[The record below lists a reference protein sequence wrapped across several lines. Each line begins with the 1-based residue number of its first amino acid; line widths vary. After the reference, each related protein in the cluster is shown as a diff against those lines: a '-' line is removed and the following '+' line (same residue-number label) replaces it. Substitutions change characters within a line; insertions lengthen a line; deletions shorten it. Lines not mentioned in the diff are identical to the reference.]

1 MQYLI
6 VFLEGI
12 ITFISP
18 CLLPMLPIYV
28 SYFAGSEAQDTQ
40 KTLLHAFGFVLGF
53 TLVFMALGALAGTLG
68 SFLTAYQNVVNLVC
82 GLIVIFFGLHFLG
95 VFQLNLFRGS
105 RKAIRTRNL
114 GFFSAMVLGFIFSLG
129 WTPCVGAFLGSA
141 LMLASQQG
149 HVLSGMLMLLI
160 YSLGL
165 GLPFL
170 ISAVLIDRL
179 KSAFDWI
186 KSHYA
191 IIQLFSG
198 SFLILVGVL
207 MATGLLGRLLTLLSY
222 TEEVFLKQH
231 KTIWIILLLAA
242 LLLGAS
248 VLYTQLAPSSG
259 ALAPTSAPESDS
271 ATPEPIAAPD
281 FTAYDL
287 DGNAVQLSD
296 FAGSPIVLNFWASW
310 CGPCKSEMG
319 VFQKAYDTW
328 GDEVQFVMVNMTGG
342 RETLESA
349 SAYVTEQG
357 FTFPVLYDTDADAAV
372 TYGVRTL
379 PTTYFIDADGFLI
392 AQGRSALD
400 EETLHAG
407 IDMILS

>member
-1 MQYLI
+1 M
-6 VFLEGI
+6 
-12 ITFISP
+12 
-18 CLLPMLPIYV
+18 
-28 SYFAGSEAQDTQ
+28 
-40 KTLLHAFGFVLGF
+40 
-53 TLVFMALGALAGTLG
+53 
-68 SFLTAYQNVVNLVC
+68 
-82 GLIVIFFGLHFLG
+82 
-95 VFQLNLFRGS
+95 
-105 RKAIRTRNL
+105 
-114 GFFSAMVLGFIFSLG
+114 
-129 WTPCVGAFLGSA
+129 
-141 LMLASQQG
+141 
-149 HVLSGMLMLLI
+149 
-160 YSLGL
+160 
-165 GLPFL
+165 
-170 ISAVLIDRL
+170 
-179 KSAFDWI
+179 
-186 KSHYA
+186 
-191 IIQLFSG
+191 
-198 SFLILVGVL
+198 
-207 MATGLLGRLLTLLSY
+207 
-222 TEEVFLKQH
+222 KQH

-281 FTAYDL
+281 FT
-287 DGNAVQLSD
+287 
-296 FAGSPIVLNFWASW
+296 GSPIVLNFWASW

>member
-1 MQYLI
+1 M
-6 VFLEGI
+6 
-12 ITFISP
+12 
-18 CLLPMLPIYV
+18 
-28 SYFAGSEAQDTQ
+28 
-40 KTLLHAFGFVLGF
+40 
-53 TLVFMALGALAGTLG
+53 
-68 SFLTAYQNVVNLVC
+68 
-82 GLIVIFFGLHFLG
+82 
-95 VFQLNLFRGS
+95 
-105 RKAIRTRNL
+105 
-114 GFFSAMVLGFIFSLG
+114 
-129 WTPCVGAFLGSA
+129 
-141 LMLASQQG
+141 
-149 HVLSGMLMLLI
+149 
-160 YSLGL
+160 
-165 GLPFL
+165 
-170 ISAVLIDRL
+170 
-179 KSAFDWI
+179 
-186 KSHYA
+186 
-191 IIQLFSG
+191 
-198 SFLILVGVL
+198 
-207 MATGLLGRLLTLLSY
+207 
-222 TEEVFLKQH
+222 KQH

-319 VFQKAYDTW
+319 VFHKAYDTW

>member
-198 SFLILVGVL
+198 SFLVGVL
-207 MATGLLGRLLTLLSY
+207 MATGLLGRLLTLLS
-222 TEEVFLKQH
+222 
-231 KTIWIILLLAA
+231 
-242 LLLGAS
+242 
-248 VLYTQLAPSSG
+248 
-259 ALAPTSAPESDS
+259 
-271 ATPEPIAAPD
+271 
-281 FTAYDL
+281 
-287 DGNAVQLSD
+287 
-296 FAGSPIVLNFWASW
+296 
-310 CGPCKSEMG
+310 
-319 VFQKAYDTW
+319 
-328 GDEVQFVMVNMTGG
+328 
-342 RETLESA
+342 
-349 SAYVTEQG
+349 
-357 FTFPVLYDTDADAAV
+357 
-372 TYGVRTL
+372 
-379 PTTYFIDADGFLI
+379 
-392 AQGRSALD
+392 
-400 EETLHAG
+400 
-407 IDMILS
+407 